1 MLRRESRDLDSQYEV
16 RLTRE
21 CRLVAQPLGRHQA
34 ALGSDV
40 YLYAGQPYL
49 FRLAGK
55 VTQALHLRLINAS
68 THSLPAGVQFERVL
82 VRREDLLSS
91 AHARPPEPAYRLIV
105 PSLAAA
111 ELLAA
116 THRPDAPPDAPSFE
130 VAADEEAMLCHGKGV
145 PRLRV
150 HVMLHDMRA
159 LANEAEAH
167 ATGAAHG
174 DSVLRAVF
182 VRGKLSGEPQALCHY
197 HRQADGECLL
207 LAEKETGGTS
217 VAIRVLDRR
226 EGARSHWVVGRQD
239 ISPEI
244 LSADR
249 KNTLSADNLPLSP
262 LRSADERAHLSA
274 PRRERPRLRHGHA
287 R

>member
-1 MLRRESRDLDSQYEV
+1 MLHQESRDLDSQYEV

-34 ALGSDV
+34 ALGSDI
-40 YLYAGQPYL
+40 YLYADQPYL
-49 FRLAGK
+49 LRLVGK
-55 VTQALHLRLINAS
+55 VTQRLHLRIINAS
-68 THSLPAGVQFERVL
+68 THSLPSGVVFERVL
-82 VRREDLLSS
+82 IRREDLLSS
-91 AHARPPEPAYRLIV
+91 AHGREPEPAYRLVV
-105 PSLAAA
+105 PSLAAT

-116 THRPDAPPDAPSFE
+116 THRPDAPRDAPSFE
-130 VAADEEAMLCHGKGV
+130 VATDEEALLCHGKGV

-167 ATGAAHG
+167 ATGASHG

-182 VRGKLSGEPQALCHY
+182 EKGKLRGEPQALCHY

-217 VAIRVLDRR
+217 VAIRVLDKR
-226 EGARSHWVVGRQD
+226 EGTREINCRPTVYYFLSADTKFPAHRN
-239 ISPEI
+239 I
-244 LSADR
+244 LSAR
-249 KNTLSADNLPLSP
+249 QLITS
-262 LRSADERAHLSA
+262 RSIDERAHLSA
-274 PRRERPRLRHGHA
+274 ARRECPRLWHGHA
-287 R
+287 